1 MPTLHAAFL
10 AGGIGDQLMHFS
22 QMQAFTKLHGGK
34 FDIFCQHV
42 GVMRKIGQECHWLN
56 EVYDIGQ
63 FKKLGRMRQFM
74 AGTKSLSKS
83 NYQHSIVFHPS
94 SSFKAAAFLAG
105 IPIRIGLHN
114 QFLDR
119 FALTETAQDN
129 TETASHHGW
138 GHRPFG
144 AAFDKYLADRNID
157 PIGSAPIASPA
168 KKSAEF
174 ESLITQFPKP
184 YFVVNLYSA
193 DPARRWPTEHAA
205 SCLAR
210 LVAEHKG
217 TLFLSSGNDARE
229 WNDQFLEAW
238 PVGTRPPI
246 DLLREGKDLRF
257 ELELYHQADCYIGVN
272 SFTANLAMNCDLPSV
287 VLYNK
292 EVDFLNYR
300 GNSVGLFPKT
310 GAEIA
315 SIGAT
320 DISDAVTRILS

>member
-22 QMQAFTKLHGGK
+22 QMQAFTKLYGGK
-34 FDIFCQHV
+34 MDIFCQHV
-42 GVMRKIGQECHWLN
+42 RVMQKIGQECHWLN
-56 EVYDIGQ
+56 EVYDISR

-94 SSFKAAAFLAG
+94 ASFKAAAFLGG
-105 IPIRIGLHN
+105 IPIRIGLRK

-119 FALTETAQDN
+119 FVLTETAQDN
-129 TETASHHGW
+129 TLTASHHGW

-157 PIGSAPIASPA
+157 PVGTAPIAPPA
-168 KKSAEF
+168 TPSTAFKA
-174 ESLITQFPKP
+174 LISQLPRPFI
-184 YFVVNLYSA
+184 VANLFSA
-193 DPARRWPTEHAA
+193 DPARRWPTDHAA
-205 SCLAR
+205 SCLAK
-210 LVAEHKG
+210 LVEEHKG
-217 TLFLSSGNDARE
+217 TLFLSSGDDARE
-229 WNDQFLEAW
+229 WNDQFLDAW
-238 PVGTRPPI
+238 PAGTRAPI
-246 DLLREGKDLRF
+246 DLLRERKDLKF
-257 ELELYHQADCYIGVN
+257 ELELYHQANCYIGVN

-287 VLYNK
+287 ILYNK
-292 EVDFLNYR
+292 KADFLNYR

-315 SIGAT
+315 SIEPAA
-320 DISDAVTRILS
+320 ISDAVAGLSS

>member
-34 FDIFCQHV
+34 MDIFCQHV
-42 GVMRKIGQECHWLN
+42 PVMQKIGQECHWLN

-63 FKKLGRMRQFM
+63 FKKLGQMRQFR

-94 SSFKAAAFLAG
+94 TSFKTAAFLAG
-105 IPIRIGLHN
+105 IPVRIGLHK

-119 FALTETAQDN
+119 FILTEIAQYSD
-129 TETASHHGW
+129 ADGYHLGW

-157 PIGSAPIASPA
+157 PVGTGPIASPA
-168 KKSAEF
+168 IPSSEF
-174 ESLITQFPKP
+174 KTFITKFPRP
-184 YFVVNLYSA
+184 YVVANLFSA
-193 DPARRWPTEHAA
+193 DPARRWPIEHAA
-205 SCLAR
+205 SCLAK
-210 LVAEHKG
+210 LVAKHGG

-229 WNDQFLEAW
+229 WNDQFLDAW
-238 PVGTRPPI
+238 PVGTNPPI
-246 DLLREGKDLRF
+246 DLHQEQKDIKF
-257 ELELYHQADCYIGVN
+257 ELELYHKADCYVGVN

-292 EVDFLNYR
+292 QADFLNYR
-300 GNSVGLFPKT
+300 GNSVGLFPRT

-315 SIGAT
+315 SIDAT
-320 DISDAVTRILS
+320 GISDAVAGLLN